1 MIGNHVKL
9 VNGEDIQPVK
19 ESYIHGNVKVK
30 IVAGIAEKK
39 EKEKY
44 EPENAGWYIY
54 CNGRLVVA
62 ADKTSLTTW
71 KDIENKNSGVVF
83 TNTYASFQGTVSF
96 SSNKPEELPWNT
108 TKTGIHRI
116 LNIVNLLGKFINSS
130 ILFI

>member
-44 EPENAGWYIY
+44 EPESAFAI
-54 CNGRLVVA
+54 VVSA
-62 ADKTSLTTW
+62 
-71 KDIENKNSGVVF
+71 
-83 TNTYASFQGTVSF
+83 
-96 SSNKPEELPWNT
+96 
-108 TKTGIHRI
+108 KTGEI
-116 LNIVNLLGKFINSS
+116 LGMGQTPAFNPNTQENLESAWSNIFL
-130 ILFI
+130 

>member
-62 ADKTSLTTW
+62 ADKTSLTTC
-71 KDIENKNSGVVF
+71 SCYF
-83 TNTYASFQGTVSF
+83 
-96 SSNKPEELPWNT
+96 
-108 TKTGIHRI
+108 
-116 LNIVNLLGKFINSS
+116 
-130 ILFI
+130 